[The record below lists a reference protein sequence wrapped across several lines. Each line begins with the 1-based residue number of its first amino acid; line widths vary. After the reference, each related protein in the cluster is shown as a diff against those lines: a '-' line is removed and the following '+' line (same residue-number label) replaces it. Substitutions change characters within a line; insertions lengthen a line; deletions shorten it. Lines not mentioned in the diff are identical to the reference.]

1 MSATTRTPQQTDVV
15 GLIENVTPA
24 TTLCQYC
31 DALNVPHSR
40 ACPMGER
47 YKQVQSLGGV
57 LMKPLR
63 GAELLAFFA

>member
-1 MSATTRTPQQTDVV
+1 MAKQTNATPA
-15 GLIENVTPA
+15 LIENTA
-24 TTLCQYC
+24 IARTRCQWC

-47 YKQVQSLGGV
+47 YKQAQDLRGV
-57 LMKPLR
+57 VMKPLR